1 MNTMAM
7 LHLTMMSPKIIVQI
21 LGNQRLESVKSY
33 PIRRNQRTSKSSLT
47 FDNVL
52 ASSMKYFLIFLS
64 PPSLLHTSNGVR
76 VLKCLEI
83 HFLKNIFGW
92 CLYFWLMISTL
103 YLFCFPGKEE
113 KAQQVHLS
121 FFFFPFLFRLY
132 LDPNVNLWIRR
143 SSFCKES

>member
-1 MNTMAM
+1 MNSMAT

-21 LGNQRLESVKSY
+21 LGNQRLELVKSY

-47 FDNVL
+47 FDNML
-52 ASSMKYFLIFLS
+52 ASSMKNFLIFLS
-64 PPSLLHTSNGVR
+64 PPSLPCTSNGVK

-83 HFLKNIFGW
+83 HFLRNTFEW

-103 YLFCFPGKEE
+103 YLFCFPGKKE

-121 FFFFPFLFRLY
+121 LFLLFFL
-132 LDPNVNLWIRR
+132 
-143 SSFCKES
+143 SFQIIFGPKHQPTA